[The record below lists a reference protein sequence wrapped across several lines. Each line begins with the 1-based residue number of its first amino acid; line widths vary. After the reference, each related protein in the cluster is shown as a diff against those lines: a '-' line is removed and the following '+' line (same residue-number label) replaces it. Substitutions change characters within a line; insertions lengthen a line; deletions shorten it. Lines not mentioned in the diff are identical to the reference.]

1 MTGENR
7 AVRLILASSSP
18 RRSEILGALGIPF
31 DVAITDVDETLLPDE
46 SGRETAVR
54 LARAKAA
61 AAATIHPG
69 AWVVAADTLVLID
82 GMVLG
87 KPRDDADAAEMLGR
101 LSGREHVVV
110 TAVSLL
116 RDAEPGTGTVD
127 ESLVRI
133 APLDEEEIRWYVAT
147 GEPRDKAGA
156 YAVQGLGA
164 RFVEG
169 VTGSFSNVMGLPA
182 RSVYRLLREAPDP
195 ALARLALAS
204 GASSSR
210 TSSRPP
216 RPA

>member
-1 MTGENR
+1 MTP
-7 AVRLILASSSP
+7 AVRLLLASSSP
-18 RRSEILGALGIPF
+18 RRAEILGALGIPF
-31 DVAITDVDETLLPDE
+31 DVAAADIDESLLPGE
-46 SGRETAVR
+46 SGREAAVR

-61 AAATIHPG
+61 AAAKLHTSG
-69 AWVVAADTLVLID
+69 WVLAADTLVLID
-82 GMVLG
+82 GAVLG
-87 KPRDDADAAEMLGR
+87 KPRDDGEAAGMLR
-101 LSGREHVVV
+101 LLSGREHVVV

-116 RDAEPGTGTVD
+116 RNAGEEIATFE
-127 ESLVRI
+127 ESRVRI

-204 GASSSR
+204 AASSSR
-210 TSSRPP
+210 TSWRPP
-216 RPA
+216 RPG

>member
-1 MTGENR
+1 M
-7 AVRLILASSSP
+7 RLLLASASP
-18 RRSEILGALGIPF
+18 RRAEILGALGIPF
-31 DVAITDVDETLLPDE
+31 DSSPAEVDESVLPGE
-46 SGRETAVR
+46 SGREAAVR

-61 AAATIHPG
+61 TAAKIHPG
-69 AWVVAADTLVLID
+69 AWVLAADTLVLID
-82 GMVLG
+82 GRVLG
-87 KPRDDADAAEMLGR
+87 KPRDDGDAAEMLGR

-116 RDAEPGTGTVD
+116 RDGGPEVATVE

-133 APLDEEEIRWYVAT
+133 APLEEEEIRWYVAT

-195 ALARLALAS
+195 GLARLALSSA
-204 GASSSR
+204 ASSSR